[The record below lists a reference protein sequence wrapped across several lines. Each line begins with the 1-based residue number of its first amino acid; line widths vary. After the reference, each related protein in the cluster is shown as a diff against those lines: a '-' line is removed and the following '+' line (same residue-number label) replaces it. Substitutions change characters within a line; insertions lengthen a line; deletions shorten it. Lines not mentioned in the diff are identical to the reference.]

1 MSIIE
6 TIDRNLDKVDR
17 VIMVI
22 LFSLATILAFVNVVM
37 RYVFGFSIVWAGEL
51 TTYLFIWA
59 TMFGA
64 SYGFKIGMHM
74 SFNALVKSFP
84 PKIGKAFAIFSLS
97 ITLFYLIML
106 TIWGVNLVKFDYM
119 TGQVSIDMQ
128 IPFWIIYLVIP
139 ITMATAAWRTFVKL
153 LSVIKMPAEFVH
165 EHGDAK
171 MENREEEGL
180 IE

>member
-1 MSIIE
+1 MNLIEII
-6 TIDRNLDKVDR
+6 DKNLDRVDKVA
-17 VIMVI
+17 MVI
-22 LFSLATILAFVNVVM
+22 LFSLATILAFTNVVL
-37 RYVFGFSIVWAGEL
+37 RYIFGFSIVWAGEL

-64 SYGFKIGMHM
+64 SYGFKIGMHI
-74 SFNALVKSFP
+74 SFDALVRVLP
-84 PKIGKAFAIFSLS
+84 PKIGKFVTIFSLL

-106 TIWGVNLVKFDYM
+106 TIWGINLVRFDYM

-153 LSVIKMPAEFVH
+153 VSIIKLPPGQVLEY
-165 EHGDAK
+165 GNK
-171 MENREEEGL
+171 RIENREKEG
-180 IE
+180 IVE

>member
-1 MSIIE
+1 MNFIE
-6 TIDRNLDKVDR
+6 LIDRNLDKVDR
-17 VIMVI
+17 VVMVI
-22 LFSLATILAFVNVVM
+22 LFSLATILAFINVVL
-37 RYVFGFSIVWAGEL
+37 RYIFGFSLVWAGEL

-84 PKIGKAFAIFSLS
+84 PKIGKAFAVFSLS

-106 TIWGVNLVKFDYM
+106 TIWGINLVKFDYM

-153 LSVIKMPAEFVH
+153 LSVIKLPAELAQ
-165 EHGDAK
+165 ELEDKK
-171 MENREEEGL
+171 MENREEEGV